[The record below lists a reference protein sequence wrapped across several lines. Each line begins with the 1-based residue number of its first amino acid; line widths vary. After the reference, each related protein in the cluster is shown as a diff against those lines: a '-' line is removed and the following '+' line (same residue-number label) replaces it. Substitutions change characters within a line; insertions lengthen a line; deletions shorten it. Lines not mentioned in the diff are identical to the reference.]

1 MKVRWLVTGGALLA
15 LGVVVGVVG
24 LVLAFR
30 SFFDIEAAVP
40 LDGEP
45 HVVDV
50 GAGEHFVWVDTSLPT
65 PSCEVEAGGAALP
78 LRPVTG
84 SFTRSSGSA
93 GPWEARWIFDAPSSR
108 VSITCAGAEASDSDA
123 VEIGPRIE
131 GFGLVGRLLG
141 TIGLAALLVLAGGI
155 LLLVTVVR
163 GLASSSRPPEWPQ
176 LPPPTT

>member
-1 MKVRWLVTGGALLA
+1 MSVRRLVLGGVLVA
-15 LGVVVGVVG
+15 LGVLVGVVG

-30 SFFDIEAAVP
+30 GFFDIQATVP

-50 GAGEHFVWVDTSLPT
+50 GAGEHFVWVDTSLGEPA
-65 PSCEVEAGGAALP
+65 CEVEAAGEPLP
-78 LRPVTG
+78 LRPVDG

-93 GPWEARWIFDAPSSR
+93 GPWEARWSFAAPGPR
-108 VSITCAGAEASDSDA
+108 VEITCSEASASDRDA

-131 GFGLVGRLLG
+131 GLGLVGRLLA
-141 TIGLAALLVLAGGI
+141 TIGLAAVLFLSGAV

-163 GLASSSRPPEWPQ
+163 ALAAQSRPA
-176 LPPPTT
+176 TT